1 MYKELPAKLKSWILA
16 GVLIPLSWF
25 IVSALVD
32 LSTILIY
39 QVGAIPLTLI
49 SNNDDTKIL
58 VNSSIINLA
67 DTTASTEQ
75 KKSTFRFNTTFSCAE
90 DPTRTY
96 LPCKFEDNGI
106 NEDSWNQY
114 IQEEKGKYTSTASQG
129 MAQSIENGKGFCA
142 LSPTALMKVDY
153 SANISSKTGLALLIQ
168 AGTEEMKACST
179 IGDLINK
186 SKSMVGPLYTIYG
199 SLLNFTS
206 LNVTVSGKSTET
218 EVMLFLIK
226 AITGMLLIIPLIT
239 LAFVSIAR
247 IGILRMVIAFSPLLV
262 LNEVFKGKGI
272 SGEAAKK
279 LESNWLD
286 VVNFKT

>member
-262 LNEVFKGKGI
+262 LNKVF
-272 SGEAAKK
+272 
-279 LESNWLD
+279 
-286 VVNFKT
+286 